1 MADAGAGID
10 IVVAEAGA
18 DQFLDEEGF
27 LIRAARGGDPTN
39 CMFSIVF
46 LDASELGGGVADRLL
61 PANHLPG
68 FVHRGADHRLQHPLA
83 VRCIAPGE
91 AAFYAGVAAI
101 GLAILPWH
109 HAYELFTL
117 HLRLEGAADATIGA
131 GRDLGPFGLPDLL
144 HRLFLQ
150 RAGRAGLDA
159 GAAGDA
165 FGGEEGLVLAGR
177 DAAVEAAAGNGERE
191 RTLHFVARPHAA
203 RADDAQGR
211 VEIEIGIGAVA
222 GRAEMLRDRQIPVAR
237 RADHRRH
244 LLHLSRFRG
253 RRMVGEIE
261 LHHALAQALQPVA
274 LGHHGHAFGDR
285 RGAGGG
291 RARPAVNLDQ
301 AEAAGAEALQ
311 AVGRAELRD

>member
-1 MADAGAGID
+1 MG
-10 IVVAEAGA
+10 
-18 DQFLDEEGF
+18 
-27 LIRAARGGDPTN
+27 
-39 CMFSIVF
+39 
-46 LDASELGGGVADRLL
+46 
-61 PANHLPG
+61 
-68 FVHRGADHRLQHPLA
+68 
-83 VRCIAPGE
+83 CIAPGE
-91 AAFYAGVAAI
+91 ATFHAAVATI
-101 GLAILPWH
+101 GLAVLPRH
-109 HAYELFTL
+109 HAHELL
-117 HLRLEGAADATIGA
+117 APHLRLEGAADAAIGA
-131 GRDLGPFGLPDLL
+131 GRDLGPFGLADLL
-144 HRLFLQ
+144 HGFFLQ

-159 GAAGDA
+159 GPAGHA
-165 FGGEEGLVLAGR
+165 FGSQETFILAGR
-177 DAAVEAAAGNGERE
+177 DVAAEAAPGNGQRE
-191 RTLHFVARPHAA
+191 GALHFVARPHAA